1 MGEFP
6 KLPGLPGLLLQIT
19 GLLTESAVSGIR
31 NFAYESMTW
40 MGEQAENISDY
51 PVLRNTELARQLRRT
66 GDSLKEAGSVSFEAI
81 YSSIHRA
88 AESLSETLLTLR
100 IVDQN
105 TFQNLASNIADT
117 AILGDSFVA
126 LRDPF
131 EVKTSFR
138 LNAADATPEQ
148 IAEAFRAAPAR
159 RGLMICVPG
168 LYQDESLWKSGRPQ
182 PVVEL
187 LKQRSYF
194 PVYLRLHPG
203 THVSTIGKEI
213 STLMEALLAAL
224 PDTPVHFMSFS
235 QGGLILRSTLLANDR
250 SGGSIRKRTGRVI
263 LISSPD
269 GGYFIEKTGLLFGFG
284 LGEAPSRAIKF
295 MSFAGNVHSPAF
307 RDMAAGII
315 REEDEK
321 KTGPILPMSTNHYF
335 GELDGLDAYQ
345 IYSLI
350 SDSNH
355 IWSNWLGDGLI
366 EESSLALLSDTV
378 YRKNEESRV
387 HCLVGLSHFQILQS
401 EAFQKALFQ
410 ILEKS

>member
-40 MGEQAENISDY
+40 MGEQAETISDY

-88 AESLSETLLTLR
+88 AESLAETLLTLR
-100 IVDQN
+100 IVDQE
-105 TFQNLASNIADT
+105 TFQSLSSNIADT
-117 AILGDSFVA
+117 AILGDSFVS

-131 EVKTSFR
+131 EIKTSFR
-138 LNAADATPEQ
+138 LGSADATPEQ
-148 IAEAFRAAPAR
+148 VAEAFREKPAS

-168 LYQDESLWKSGRPQ
+168 LYQDESLWRSGRPQ
-182 PVVEL
+182 PVAEL
-187 LKQRSYF
+187 FQQQSYF

-203 THVSTIGKEI
+203 MHVSALAREVNALLE
-213 STLMEALLAAL
+213 SLLAAV
-224 PDTPVHFMSFS
+224 PDVPVHLISFS

-250 SGGSIRKRTGRVI
+250 AGGSLRKRLGKVI
-263 LISSPD
+263 LVSSPD

-284 LGEAPSRAIKF
+284 MGEAASRAVKF

-321 KTGPILPMSTNHYF
+321 KAGPVLPMSSNHYF
-335 GELDGLDAYQ
+335 GELDNLDAYQ

-366 EESSLALLSDTV
+366 EESSLTLLSDSV
-378 YRKNEESRV
+378 YRKDGDDRIQ
-387 HCLVGLSHFQILQS
+387 CLVGLSHFQILHS
-401 EAFQKALFQ
+401 EAFQKALFH
-410 ILEKS
+410 ILEKP

>member
-1 MGEFP
+1 MGDFL

-19 GLLTESAVSGIR
+19 GLLTESAISGIR
-31 NFAYESMTW
+31 NFVYESMKW
-40 MGEQAENISDY
+40 MGEQAETISDY
-51 PVLRNTELARQLRRT
+51 PVLRNTELARQLKKA
-66 GDSLKEAGSVSFEAI
+66 GDSLKEAGSSSFEAI

-88 AESLSETLLTLR
+88 AESLSETLLTLG
-100 IVDQN
+100 IVDEN
-105 TFQNLASNIADT
+105 LFQNLASNIADT
-117 AILGDSFVA
+117 AILGDSFVE
-126 LRDPF
+126 LRDPM
-131 EVKTSFR
+131 EVRTSFR
-138 LNAADATPEQ
+138 RNGSDVTPEA
-148 IAEAFRAAPAR
+148 IAEAFREAPEEQ
-159 RGLMICVPG
+159 GLMICLPG

-182 PVVEL
+182 PIADL
-187 LKQRSYF
+187 LKQQSYF

-203 THVSTIGKEI
+203 LHVSALGQQI
-213 STLMEALLAAL
+213 SQLIESLLALL
-224 PDTPVHFMSFS
+224 PDISVHFMSFS

-250 SGGSIRKRTGRVI
+250 SGGSIRKRCGRVI

-321 KTGPILPMSTNHYF
+321 KNTPILPLSTNHYF

-355 IWSNWLGDGLI
+355 IWSNWLGDGLV
-366 EESSLALLSDTV
+366 EESSLTLLSDIV
-378 YRKNEESRV
+378 YRRLGDSHV

-401 EAFQKALFQ
+401 EAFQKVLFN
-410 ILEKS
+410 ILEKP